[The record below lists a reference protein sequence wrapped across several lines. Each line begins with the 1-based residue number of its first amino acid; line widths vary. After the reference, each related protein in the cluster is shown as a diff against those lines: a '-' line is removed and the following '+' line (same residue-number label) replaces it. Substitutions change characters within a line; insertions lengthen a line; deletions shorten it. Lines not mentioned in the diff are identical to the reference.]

1 VPTSW
6 SAKRSSSR
14 RGLLSLAGVDRATVG
29 AVAALKV
36 LNLAQATLVIV
47 FSRDLVRRVPL
58 EVLAAAAV
66 AVAGAV
72 VVWTGYRAQR
82 LVSWAVAADV
92 AIATVV
98 LLISPLFQPVDHLKL
113 WTEWP
118 FLVTF
123 LVVAEGAACFRPF
136 IAIGS
141 TLLVMAAAASWLLA
155 SPPPATRA
163 GVAGSLLPYAGFAV
177 VTYVFMYYLRQ
188 LAVLADTRAL
198 TIQTLED
205 ERMRR
210 VLHTPY
216 RLLND
221 LAAMLREEAV
231 REGEDSLRQARLA
244 EAVASVQEIESVVR
258 GTEPASG
265 NLAADLYRLQDQFVD
280 LPLLMDL
287 NDATASLPPDAVY
300 RIREAVRSA
309 LQNVRLHAAAGQVV
323 VYAATGPSG
332 WIVSVHDDGSG
343 FPAGA
348 RAGVGTRDL
357 MVTALEQI
365 GATVEIT
372 SSPGQGTFIE
382 FGGGYECSTQT
393 GRA

>member
-1 VPTSW
+1 MPTPW
-6 SAKRSSSR
+6 SAKRSSAPH
-14 RGLLSLAGVDRATVG
+14 GLLSLAGVDRATVG

-58 EVLAAAAV
+58 EILAAATV
-66 AVAGAV
+66 ALAGAV

-82 LVSWAVAADV
+82 LVGWAVAADV
-92 AIATVV
+92 AAAIVV
-98 LLISPLFQPVDHLKL
+98 LLISPLFQPDDHLTL

-123 LVVAEGAACFRPF
+123 LVVAEGAVCFRPL
-136 IAIGS
+136 IVIGS
-141 TLLVMAAAASWLLA
+141 TLLIMGAAASWLLA
-155 SPPPATRA
+155 SPPPATRE

-177 VTYVFMYYLRQ
+177 VSYAFMYYLRQ
-188 LAVLADTRAL
+188 LAVLADTRAR

-244 EAVASVQEIESVVR
+244 EAISSVREIESVVR
-258 GTEPASG
+258 GTEPASS
-265 NLAADLYRLQDQFVD
+265 NLAADLDRLQDQFVD
-280 LPLLMDL
+280 LPLLMNLD
-287 NDATASLPPDAVY
+287 DATASLPPDAVY

-309 LQNVRLHAAAGQVV
+309 LQNVRLHAAARQVV
-323 VYAATGPSG
+323 VYAATEPSG

-348 RAGVGTRDL
+348 RGGVGTRDL

-365 GATVEIT
+365 GAAVAIT

-382 FGGGYECSTQT
+382 FRGGYECSTQT
-393 GRA
+393 DRA

>member
-1 VPTSW
+1 MPARW
-6 SAKRSSSR
+6 YAERSPASH
-14 RGLLSLAGVDRATVG
+14 GLLSLAGVDRATVG
-29 AVAALKV
+29 AVAALKA

-47 FSRDLVRRVPL
+47 FSRDVVRRVPL
-58 EVLAAAAV
+58 EILAAAAV

-82 LVSWAVAADV
+82 LVSWAVAGDV
-92 AIATVV
+92 AIAAVV
-98 LLISPLFQPVDHLKL
+98 VLISPLFQPGDHLTV

-123 LVVAEGAACFRPF
+123 LVVAEGAACFRPL

-141 TLLVMAAAASWLLA
+141 TLLVMGAAASWLLA
-155 SPPPATRA
+155 SPPPATRE
-163 GVAGSLLPYAGFAV
+163 GVAGSLVPYAGFAV
-177 VTYVFMYYLRQ
+177 VTYAFMYYLRQ
-188 LAVLADTRAL
+188 LAVLADTRAR

-244 EAVASVQEIESVVR
+244 EAVSSVREIESVVR
-258 GTEPASG
+258 GTEPASS
-265 NLAADLYRLQDQFVD
+265 NLAADLGRLQDQFVD
-280 LPLLMDL
+280 LPLLMNLD
-287 NDATASLPPDAVY
+287 DATASLPPDAVY

-309 LQNVRLHAAAGQVV
+309 LQNVRHHAAAGQVV

-348 RAGVGTRDL
+348 RGGVGTRDL
-357 MVTALEQI
+357 MVTALDQI
-365 GATVEIT
+365 GATVTIT
-372 SSPGQGTFIE
+372 SSPGHGTFIE
-382 FGGGYECSTQT
+382 FRGGYECSTQT
-393 GRA
+393 DRA